1 MKDKIKHRITTYTVF
16 VVMWGIAMLNTD
28 GYTDSSQ
35 DLFMILYLVGL
46 VWLWLREAG
55 FLRFKK

>member
-1 MKDKIKHRITTYTVF
+1 MTDKIKHRITTYTVF
-16 VVMWGIAMLNTD
+16 VVMWGIAMINTD
-28 GYTDSSQ
+28 GYTDSSK

-46 VWLWLREAG
+46 VWIWLREAG